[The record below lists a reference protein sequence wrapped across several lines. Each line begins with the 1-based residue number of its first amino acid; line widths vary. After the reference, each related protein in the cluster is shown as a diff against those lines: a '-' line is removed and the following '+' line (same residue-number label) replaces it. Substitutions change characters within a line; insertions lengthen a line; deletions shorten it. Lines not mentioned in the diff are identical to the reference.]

1 MVKLLAAIVGT
12 VIFGKIALFCLMLF
26 CLHMLGYF

>member
-1 MVKLLAAIVGT
+1 MAKLLAAIVGT
-12 VIFGKIALFCLMLF
+12 VIFGKFVIFCLMLF

>member
-1 MVKLLAAIVGT
+1 MAKLLVSIIGA
-12 VIFGKIALFCLMLF
+12 VIFGKFFIFCLMLF